1 MRNEKRIRKIV
12 FKHLDKITKAAIS
25 TTRPFFPGM
34 VAIVSLEEIIKRSKL
49 SNEIELPGDFVVKF
63 NKTLESV
70 LSICKG
76 SASKNGLIPS
86 ELLVGYMN
94 IVKEGFKSGQTK
106 T

>member
-1 MRNEKRIRKIV
+1 MNNEKRIRKIV
-12 FKHLDKITKAAIS
+12 FKHLDKSTRAAIS

-34 VAIVSLEEIIKRSKL
+34 VAIVSLEEIIKKSKL
-49 SNEIELPGDFVVKF
+49 DKEIELPNDFISKF
-63 NKTLESV
+63 NNTLDSV

-76 SASKNGLIPS
+76 SASTNGLIPS
-86 ELLVGYMN
+86 ELLVSYMN